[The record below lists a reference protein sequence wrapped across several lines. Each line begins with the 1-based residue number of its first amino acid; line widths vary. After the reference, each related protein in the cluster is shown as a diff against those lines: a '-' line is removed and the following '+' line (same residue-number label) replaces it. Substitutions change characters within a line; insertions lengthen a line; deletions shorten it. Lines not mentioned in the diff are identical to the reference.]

1 MKSGKTN
8 GEKRTKAT
16 AGSGIPDEKKLD
28 LPGLLARSP
37 WFSALPTDAQAWVAP
52 RLVERFVPR
61 GQLVARRGEI
71 PSCWFGLIDGAIKSS
86 VLSVDGRLSNLGG
99 LLPGAWFGEG
109 ALLRER
115 PRHADYVA
123 LSDTRVAQLPLDDF
137 SQLLQSQSS
146 FKDFILMQVTERLHY
161 FMDHLGEARLLNSP
175 AQVAYTL
182 RGLVHPLNNPLGLR
196 HLPISQDELAAIA
209 GVSRQRCNQT
219 LAQMR
224 GFGWLRTGYG
234 GLTLLDLESIAQM
247 AHAGR
252 SEDARS
258 TVGAS

>member
-1 MKSGKTN
+1 MTG
-8 GEKRTKAT
+8 GMHGAKRTKAVE
-16 AGSGIPDEKKLD
+16 GSGIPDEKKLD

-37 WFSALPTDAQAWVAP
+37 WFRALPTDARAWVEP
-52 RLVERFVPR
+52 RLIERFVPR

-71 PSCWFGLIDGAIKSS
+71 PSCWFGLIDGVMKTS

-99 LLPGAWFGEG
+99 VLPGAWFGEG

-123 LSDTRVAQLPLDDF
+123 LRDTWVAQLPLDDF
-137 SQLLQSQSS
+137 SQLLQSQSA

-161 FMDHLGEARLLNSP
+161 FMDQLGEARLLNSP

-182 RGLVHPLNNPLGLR
+182 CGLVHPLNNPLGLR
-196 HLPISQDELAAIA
+196 HLPISQDDLAAIA

-224 GFGWLRTGYG
+224 SFGWLRTGYG
-234 GLTLLDLESIAQM
+234 GLTLLDLEPIAQM
-247 AHAGR
+247 ARDGF
-252 SEDARS
+252 SEDS
-258 TVGAS
+258 EPPVGAS